1 MTTTTHAATIAA
13 TSPGGL
19 QTTIKINSPTA
30 VNDWLANI
38 NNNLVQTAG
47 MLQFNLQGTDSDGT
61 LVFIPHYSRYKDR
74 YGIYWIMSGAS
85 GGSTSTTVSCPAVS
99 AGGTGGASG

>member
-1 MTTTTHAATIAA
+1 MLASQSLTAVGLLTLMVSCRPPGDVAATIAA

-19 QTTIKINSPTA
+19 QDTIKVNSPTA

-38 NNNLVQTAG
+38 NSNLVQTAG
-47 MLQFNLQGTDSDGT
+47 QLTFNLKGTDSDGK

-74 YGIYWIMSGAS
+74 YGIYWIM
-85 GGSTSTTVSCPAVS
+85 
-99 AGGTGGASG
+99 